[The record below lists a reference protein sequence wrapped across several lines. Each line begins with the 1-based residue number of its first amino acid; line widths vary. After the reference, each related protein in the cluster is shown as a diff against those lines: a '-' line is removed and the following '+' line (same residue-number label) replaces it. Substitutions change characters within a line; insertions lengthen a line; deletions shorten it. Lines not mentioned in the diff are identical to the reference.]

1 MDFLVGG
8 LAGVGAGFFSN
19 PFDVVKTRM
28 QLQGELR
35 AKGQHAVH
43 YRNIPHA
50 MYTIV
55 KHDGIASLQ
64 KGLVPALWF
73 QLVVNGV
80 RLGIYQQA
88 DNYGFLRDKT
98 GNTVFIN
105 SLFFGAVSGACG
117 AFFGSPLQLVKTQLM
132 SYSSEKI
139 AVGTQ
144 HAHRGFVYATRRIYE
159 KNGFGGLWRGAHGM
173 MIRNSI
179 GSASQIACYSVCKEW
194 MDRNDVFQQS
204 KYMSAFMASN
214 VGAITKT
221 VALTPMDVIMTRLYN
236 QGVDAQGRG
245 VLYSGI
251 MDCARKITKAE
262 GLTAFYKGMA
272 PSYLRQ
278 APHTVLLLVFWD
290 ILKNLQQAWETQSMV
305 KDIHQ

>member
-1 MDFLVGG
+1 MDFVVGG

-35 AKGQHAVH
+35 AKGQHAV
-43 YRNIPHA
+43 YYKNIPHA
-50 MYTIV
+50 MYTII

-73 QLVVNGV
+73 QLMVNGV

-88 DNYGFLRDKT
+88 DNYGLLRDEN
-98 GNTVFIN
+98 GNTQFLN
-105 SLFFGAVSGACG
+105 SLFFGSLSGLSG
-117 AFFGSPLQLVKTQLM
+117 GLVGSPLQLVKTQLM
-132 SYSSEKI
+132 SYSSKKI

-144 HAHRGFVYATRRIYE
+144 HAHRGLVYALTKIYR
-159 KNGFGGLWRGAHGM
+159 KNGLGGLWRGAHGM

-179 GSASQIACYSVCKEW
+179 GSASQISAYAVCKEW
-194 MDRNDVFQQS
+194 MDQNDMFQQS
-204 KYMSAFMASN
+204 KYLSAFVASN
-214 VGAITKT
+214 IGAIVKT

-236 QGVDAQGRG
+236 QAVDAEGRG
-245 VLYSGI
+245 LLYSGI
-251 MDCARKITKAE
+251 TDCARKITKAE
-262 GLTAFYKGMA
+262 GLLAFYKGIG

-290 ILKNLQQAWETQSMV
+290 MLKDLQKSFELR
-305 KDIHQ
+305 

>member
-28 QLQGELR
+28 QLQGELQAR
-35 AKGQHAVH
+35 GKHAVH

-55 KHDGIASLQ
+55 KHDGVSALQ
-64 KGLVPALWF
+64 KGLIPALWF
-73 QLVVNGV
+73 QMVVNGV
-80 RLGIYQQA
+80 RLGIYQHA
-88 DNYGFLRDKT
+88 DDYGLLRDEH
-98 GNTVFIN
+98 GNTKFTN
-105 SLFFGAVSGACG
+105 SLIFGAIAGMAGGLC
-117 AFFGSPLQLVKTQLM
+117 GSPLQLVKTQLM

-144 HAHRGFVYATRRIYE
+144 HAHPGMVAAMMKIFKKDGVM
-159 KNGFGGLWRGAHGM
+159 GLWRGAHGM
-173 MIRNSI
+173 MLRNST
-179 GSASQIACYSVCKEW
+179 GSASQIATYAVSKEW
-194 MDRNDVFQQS
+194 MNDNGLFQQS
-204 KYMSAFMASN
+204 KYLSAFVASN
-214 VGAITKT
+214 FGAMVKT
-221 VALTPMDVIMTRLYN
+221 VTLNPMDVIMTRVYN
-236 QGVDAQGRG
+236 QAVDSKGRG

-251 MDCARKITKAE
+251 ADCARKIAKTE
-262 GLTAFYKGMA
+262 GLLAFYKGMG

-290 ILKNLQQAWETQSMV
+290 MLKDARKSLEDSG
-305 KDIHQ
+305 HL

>member
-1 MDFLVGG
+1 MDFVVGG
-8 LAGVGAGFFSN
+8 IAGVGAAIFSN

-35 AKGQHAVH
+35 ARSQHAVH

-55 KHDGIASLQ
+55 KHDGVTALQ

-88 DNYGFLRDKT
+88 DNQGLLRDEKN
-98 GNTVFIN
+98 NTKFTN
-105 SLFFGAVSGACG
+105 SLVMGAFAGMIG

-144 HAHRGFVYATRRIYE
+144 HAHTGMTYAMRKIYK
-159 KNGFGGLWRGAHGM
+159 KNGLGGLWRGAHGM

-179 GSASQIACYSVCKEW
+179 GSATQIASYAVCKEW
-194 MDRNDVFQQS
+194 MDDNDMFQQS
-204 KYMSAFMASN
+204 KYLSAFVASN
-214 VGAITKT
+214 IGAVVKT
-221 VALTPMDVIMTRLYN
+221 ISLTPMDVIMTRLYN
-236 QGVDAQGRG
+236 QAVDVNGQGL
-245 VLYSGI
+245 LYSGI
-251 MDCARKITKAE
+251 VDCAKKITKAE
-262 GLTAFYKGMA
+262 GLLAFYKGMG

-290 ILKNLQQAWETQSMV
+290 MLKDFQKSFEKA
-305 KDIHQ
+305 